1 MRDPLEDTR
10 VRVHF
15 VLEGGACLYK
25 ENVSNVPRV
34 GDELRFQRDK
44 FFRVTRVI
52 WVYDESDNW
61 WDGARA
67 NIGMEIIEDA

>member
-1 MRDPLEDTR
+1 MRNQQDPR

-15 VLEGGACLYK
+15 VVEGGARLYK
-25 ENVSNVPRV
+25 ENISHIPRV
-34 GDELRFQRDK
+34 GDELRFEGDK
-44 FFRVTRVI
+44 FFRVTRIV

-67 NIGMEIIEDA
+67 NIGMETIDNA